1 MTTAFAIA
9 IVAVAISRGVVGIS
23 VRSRK
28 AAGEK
33 RQADSDGG
41 TTMMTAD
48 SGTGRSPKDGS
59 NTDIGGSDSGGDGGG
74 GGD

>member
-9 IVAVAISRGVVGIS
+9 ILAVAISLGVVGIS

-28 AAGEK
+28 AAAAK
-33 RQADSDGG
+33 RQTDSDGG
-41 TTMMTAD
+41 TTMLTAD
-48 SGTGRSPKDGS
+48 SGTERSPKDGS
-59 NTDIGGSDSGGDGGG
+59 NTDIRGNDSGSDGGG

>member
-1 MTTAFAIA
+1 MTTAFAITMLA
-9 IVAVAISRGVVGIS
+9 VAVSLGAVVMS
-23 VRSRK
+23 TRSRK
-28 AAGEK
+28 AAAAK
-33 RQADSDGG
+33 PQTDSDGG

-48 SGTGRSPKDGS
+48 SVTECSPKDGS

>member
-1 MTTAFAIA
+1 MTSAFVIA
-9 IVAVAISRGVVGIS
+9 MFAVATSLGVVGIS

-28 AAGEK
+28 AAGTK

-41 TTMMTAD
+41 TVLMNSD
-48 SGTGRSPKDGS
+48 SDTERSPKDGS